1 MVNNKSKPQ
10 ETAKVDVSAGIEIK
24 NKNTKKSILKKRG

>member
-1 MVNNKSKPQ
+1 MVNNSKPN

-24 NKNTKKSILKKRG
+24 IKGTKKSILKKRG